1 MIDSL
6 FEQEI
11 IRIGKRGN
19 YTGWDKIDIRLFID
33 LVQYMNPS
41 LNTQKIA
48 DDFGFP
54 NAVMVSRKLK
64 AMDAAVEEEWTPIL
78 DRYVEQYDFQ
88 ELGKKFHTIEN
99 AVASRKRVKEYCLVA
114 KSLKEYALGL
124 NPSVRYS
131 ESHPDDQ
138 RKTLT
143 LLSENEKKSWTIY
156 FDGEANEDSGELFE
170 RYCAAEFQSLSKL
183 KFAVRRARLFMIPS
197 PGPRG
202 NLEGEQEGGAAKI
215 SLAFVNRK
223 IFEGQ
228 KKKYKILQDIVQ
240 EKNLVL
246 VAPFEYSLLLLDN
259 ESGKVVEEAELSF

>member
-1 MIDSL
+1 MLDSL

-11 IRIGKRGN
+11 IHIERRGN

-88 ELGKKFHTIEN
+88 ELGKKFYTIEN
-99 AVASRKRVKEYCLVA
+99 TVASRKRVKEYCLVA

-156 FDGEANEDSGELFE
+156 FDGEENEYSGELFE
-170 RYCAAEFQSLSKL
+170 RYCEAELQSLSKL
-183 KFAVRRARLFMIPS
+183 KFAVRRARLFMIPA